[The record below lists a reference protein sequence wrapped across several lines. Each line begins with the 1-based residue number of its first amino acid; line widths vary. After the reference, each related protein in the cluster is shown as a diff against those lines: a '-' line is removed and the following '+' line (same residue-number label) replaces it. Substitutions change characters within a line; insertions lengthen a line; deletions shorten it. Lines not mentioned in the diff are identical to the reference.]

1 MTRRSYFTPQN
12 GINMKK
18 RDKVILMDHGSGGYR
33 SNQLIRDHILPVL
46 GNPLLD
52 RLGDGAVFDLP
63 VIDGHGTRL
72 AFTTDSYVVDPIFFP
87 GGSIG
92 SLSVNGTVNDL
103 AMCGAKPLYLSSAFI
118 IEEGFPISD
127 LDLIINDMSKAAER
141 SKVKIVTGDTKVVAK
156 GAADKIFITT
166 SGVGV
171 ISGNPF
177 SRLSMEPGDKIL
189 VNGTIADHG
198 IAIMAS
204 RGNMA
209 LPASISSDTAPLCHL
224 VETMIK
230 SRAEIRLLRDPTRGG
245 LATILNEIAENAGA
259 SIRVD
264 EEAIPVRKEVSAM
277 CSLLGIDPLYVANE
291 GKLVAV
297 VAEKD
302 AEKLVALMR
311 NHEMGQN
318 ASIIGEVTQPGLSKV
333 IMKTRIGGERIIP
346 MLTGEQLPRIC

>member
-1 MTRRSYFTPQN
+1 
-12 GINMKK
+12 MKK
-18 RDKVILMDHGSGGYR
+18 KDKVILMDHGSGGYR
-33 SNQLIRDHILPVL
+33 SEQLIRGHILPAL

-118 IEEGFPISD
+118 IEEGFPVSD
-127 LDLIINDMSKAAER
+127 LDLIISDMAKAAER
-141 SKVKIVTGDTKVVAK
+141 ANIKIVTGDTKVVAK

-166 SGVGV
+166 SGIGV
-171 ISGNPF
+171 ISGTPF
-177 SRLSMEPGDKIL
+177 CGQCMEPGDKIIIS
-189 VNGTIADHG
+189 GTIADHG
-198 IAIMAS
+198 IAILAT
-204 RGNMA
+204 RANME

-224 VETMIK
+224 VEKMIK

-245 LATILNEIAENAGA
+245 LATILNEIAENAGT

-264 EEAIPVRKEVSAM
+264 EEAIPVRKEVSAL

-297 VAEKD
+297 VAAKD

-318 ASIIGEVTQPGLSKV
+318 VSVIGEVSQPGLSKV